1 MCFCW
6 YRLCLMLLIWQPA
19 LLSTFWGILFHLP
32 NEVERNL
39 VPVSLNFILP
49 GLSSPILICS
59 WSKLVPINERGW
71 GWLEEHSFQRFCD
84 FFSLGTILLF
94 CTEVKLAHRIV
105 SGRWG
110 QNHLWRIWP
119 LSYLEKS
126 ILDYPLVVFMK
137 IWAWGESEYLLDPR
151 SYFVGL
157 IFSALPLLKISP
169 CFIHPSQCKSH
180 L

>member
-6 YRLCLMLLIWQPA
+6 YSLCFMLLIWQPA

-110 QNHLWRIWP
+110 QNHLWENLASLILGEIYPWLPFGCFHEDPSLGGIWISFRS
-119 LSYLEKS
+119 LVLFCGAYL
-126 ILDYPLVVFMK
+126 
-137 IWAWGESEYLLDPR
+137 
-151 SYFVGL
+151 
-157 IFSALPLLKISP
+157 
-169 CFIHPSQCKSH
+169 
-180 L
+180 